1 MKSVFLFLLQRSL
14 YNCIQFLKNRHI
26 EEIIKLINEL
36 RRQPSET
43 EWVEFKSN
51 HQTSEK
57 IGEYI
62 SALSNSACLHQRAE
76 AYLVFGIENKT
87 HKVIG
92 TKYLPTTT
100 KGKGAEDLEPW
111 LYRNLKP
118 RIEFKIQ
125 EVTHP
130 EGRIIIFFIQP
141 AFAGPIKFA
150 HKAWIRIGSSTKS
163 LDEFPE
169 KEAIIWERRTPFEDK
184 LAKENISESDAIEL
198 LEFDKYFIL
207 TEETRP
213 KNQAGIVE
221 KLLQENFIVK
231 KKGKLNI
238 TNLGALLLARN
249 LENFTKLRS
258 KAVRIITYKG
268 INKLHAIKDESFTK
282 GYAVGFEN
290 IISYIQ
296 SQIPE
301 PEKIEGGLRSSKV
314 SYPPNAIREFVANA
328 LVHQDLLIDGSCP
341 LIEIFEN
348 RIEISNPG
356 KALIPTDRFIDHPPK
371 SRNEKLSDMLRRMKI
386 CEKRGSGVDRA
397 IFAIELSQLPPPNIE
412 DKESD
417 GVRVTIYSQKEL
429 SKLTKE
435 EQSRACYFHSCIQ
448 HVINQEALT
457 NTSLCTRLGIED
469 KNKAI
474 ASRIIK
480 RTLEKG
486 WIKEFDPDNKSNR
499 YKKYIPY
506 WG

>member
-1 MKSVFLFLLQRSL
+1 M
-14 YNCIQFLKNRHI
+14 
-26 EEIIKLINEL
+26 EEAIKLIDEL
-36 RRQPSET
+36 RRLSSET

-51 HQTSEK
+51 HQPPEK

-62 SALSNSACLHQRAE
+62 SALANSACLHQRSE

-92 TKYLPTTT
+92 TKYEPRTT

-111 LYRNLKP
+111 LHRNLKP
-118 RIEFKIQ
+118 KIDFKIQ
-125 EVTHP
+125 EIGHP
-130 EGRIIIFFIQP
+130 DGRIVIFFIQP
-141 AFAGPIKFA
+141 ALAGPVKFNN
-150 HKAWIRIGSSTKS
+150 KAWIRIGSSLKA

-198 LEFDKYFIL
+198 LEYDQYFRL
-207 TEETRP
+207 TGETRP
-213 KNQAGIVE
+213 KNQTGIIE
-221 KLLQENFIVK
+221 KLLQEEFLVK

-238 TNLGALLLARN
+238 TNLGGILLARN
-249 LENFTKLRS
+249 LENFPKLRS
-258 KAVRIITYKG
+258 KAVRIISYKEA
-268 INKLHAIKDESFTK
+268 NKLHAVKDETFNR
-282 GYAVGFEN
+282 GYAVGFED
-290 IISYIQ
+290 IRSYIQ

-328 LVHQDLLIDGSCP
+328 LVHQDFLVTGSTP

-397 IFAIELSQLPPPNIE
+397 ILAIELSQLPPPKIE
-412 DKESD
+412 DQESD
-417 GVRVTIYSQKEL
+417 GLRVTIYSQKEL
-429 SKLTKE
+429 SKLTKD
-435 EQSRACYFHSCIQ
+435 EQCRACYFHSCIQ
-448 HVINQEALT
+448 HVINQESLT
-457 NTSLCTRLGIED
+457 NASLCTRLGIED

-486 WIKEFDPDNKSNR
+486 WIKAFDPDNKSNR

>member
-1 MKSVFLFLLQRSL
+1 M
-14 YNCIQFLKNRHI
+14 
-26 EEIIKLINEL
+26 EEAIKQINEL
-36 RRQPSET
+36 RRLPSET

-51 HQTSEK
+51 HQPPGK

-62 SALSNSACLHQRAE
+62 SALANSACLHQRSE

-92 TKYLPTTT
+92 TKYEPRTT

-111 LYRNLKP
+111 LHRNLKP
-118 RIEFKIQ
+118 KIDFKIQ
-125 EVTHP
+125 EIEHP
-130 EGRIIIFFIQP
+130 DGRVVIFFIQP
-141 AFAGPIKFA
+141 AFAGPVKFNN
-150 HKAWIRIGSSTKS
+150 KAWIRISSSTKA

-184 LAKENISESDAIEL
+184 LAKENVSESDAIEL
-198 LEFDKYFIL
+198 LEFDQYFRL
-207 TEETRP
+207 TGETRP
-213 KNQAGIVE
+213 KNQTGIIE
-221 KLLQENFIVK
+221 KLLQEEFLAK

-238 TNLGALLLARN
+238 TNLGGILLARN
-249 LENFTKLRS
+249 LENFPKLRS
-258 KAVRIITYKG
+258 KAVRIISYKG
-268 INKLHAIKDESFTK
+268 TNKLHAIKDETFNR
-282 GYAVGFEN
+282 GYAVGFGD

-328 LVHQDLLIDGSCP
+328 LVHQDFLVTGSTP
-341 LIEIFEN
+341 LVEIFEN

-397 IFAIELSQLPPPNIE
+397 MFAIELSQLPPPNIE
-412 DKESD
+412 DQKND
-417 GVRVTIYSQKEL
+417 GLRVTIYSQKEL

-435 EQSRACYFHSCIQ
+435 EQCRACYFHSCIQ
-448 HVINQEALT
+448 HVINQESLT
-457 NTSLCTRLGIED
+457 NASLCKRLGIED

-480 RTLEKG
+480 RTIEKG
-486 WIKEFDPDNKSNR
+486 WIKVFDPDNKSNR

>member
-1 MKSVFLFLLQRSL
+1 M
-14 YNCIQFLKNRHI
+14 
-26 EEIIKLINEL
+26 EEAIKLINEL
-36 RRQPSET
+36 SRLPSET

-51 HQTSEK
+51 HQPPEK

-62 SALSNSACLHQRAE
+62 SALANSACLHQRSE
-76 AYLVFGIENKT
+76 AYLVFGIENEKHT
-87 HKVIG
+87 VIG
-92 TKYLPTTT
+92 TKYEPGTT

-111 LYRNLKP
+111 LHRNLKP
-118 RIEFKIQ
+118 KIDFKIQ
-125 EVTHP
+125 EIKHP
-130 EGRIIIFFIQP
+130 DGRIVIFFIQP
-141 AFAGPIKFA
+141 AFAGPVKFKN
-150 HKAWIRIGSSTKS
+150 KAWIRIGSNKAA

-184 LAKENISESDAIEL
+184 FAKENISESDAIEL
-198 LEFDKYFIL
+198 LEYDQYFRL
-207 TEETRP
+207 TGETRP
-213 KNQAGIVE
+213 KNQTGIIE
-221 KLLQENFIVK
+221 KLLQEEFLVK
-231 KKGKLNI
+231 KKGKLNV
-238 TNLGALLLARN
+238 TNLGGILLARN
-249 LENFTKLRS
+249 LENFPKLKS
-258 KAVRIITYKG
+258 KAIRIISYKG
-268 INKLHAIKDESFTK
+268 TNKLHAVKDETFNR
-282 GYAVGFEN
+282 GYAVGFEDV
-290 IISYIQ
+290 ISYIQ

-328 LVHQDLLIDGSCP
+328 LVHQDFLVTGTTP
-341 LIEIFEN
+341 LVEIFEN

-397 IFAIELSQLPPPNIE
+397 IFAIELAQLPPPNIE
-412 DKESD
+412 DQEND
-417 GVRVTIYSQKEL
+417 GLRVTIYSQKEL

-435 EQSRACYFHSCIQ
+435 EQCRACYFHSCIQ

-457 NTSLCTRLGIED
+457 NASLCTRLGIED

-486 WIKEFDPDNKSNR
+486 WIKTFDPDNKSNR